1 MTYIEEEEGKEEF
14 DESLESFPLS
24 TWSQDSGLTALSF
37 DSLQDSEGKKVFIG
51 HNTLSNS
58 QISKT
63 TRWVSLLQNSNC
75 TTNIGE
81 KKKKEKGEI

>member
-24 TWSQDSGLTALSF
+24 TWSQDCGLTALSC

-58 QISKT
+58 QISKM
-63 TRWVSLLQNSNC
+63 TRRVSLLQNLNY
-75 TTNIGE
+75 TTNIGGKN
-81 KKKKEKGEI
+81 KKREI